1 MLKRKMLRDIKLN
14 LSQFFTIFLMV
25 LIGIMA
31 YVGIEAYMHGMQTAS
46 DNFYRENNLQDL
58 NVIGENFTKDDLKKI
73 KELKNVNDAER
84 KLSITAT
91 TDNDKTLLLN
101 FIESN
106 NISKFYIIAGEEF
119 NINKSGVWLDS
130 YYAEKNNIK
139 VNDEI
144 TIKYDTFT
152 IKEKVMK
159 EMGITDSKV
168 FDQYVKYFNY
178 KDYLVFNYVMVD
190 VNEKSNVSKV
200 KSDIENNIDNAL
212 AVINIEE
219 KVHIFTNMIDNY
231 CHEVVYHKHKDL
243 DYDAMK
249 EEIINII
256 VNIL

>member
-1 MLKRKMLRDIKLN
+1 MTLDHIYDVKDESELYPNREDLG
-14 LSQFFTIFLMV
+14 F
-25 LIGIMA
+25 A
-31 YVGIEAYMHGMQTAS
+31 YVSINEMP
-46 DNFYRENNLQDL
+46 EN
-58 NVIGENFTKDDLKKI
+58 
-73 KELKNVNDAER
+73 
-84 KLSITAT
+84 
-91 TDNDKTLLLN
+91 
-101 FIESN
+101 
-106 NISKFYIIAGEEF
+106 Y
-119 NINKSGVWLDS
+119 
-130 YYAEKNNIK
+130 
-139 VNDEI
+139 
-144 TIKYDTFT
+144 

-168 FDQYVKYFNY
+168 FDQYVKDFNY

-243 DYDAMK
+243 NYDAMK